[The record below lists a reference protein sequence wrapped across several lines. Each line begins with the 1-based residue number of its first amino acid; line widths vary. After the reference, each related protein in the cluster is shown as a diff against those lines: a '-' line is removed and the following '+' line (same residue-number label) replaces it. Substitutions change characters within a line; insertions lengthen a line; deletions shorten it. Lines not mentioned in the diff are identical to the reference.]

1 MYSTVHRA
9 VCSLSFYVHRQTRKC
24 LPRNRLF
31 TPAERNVPRRSTNR
45 FLFLR
50 FCTTITTYA
59 VTAFRLP
66 SAREMVA
73 ASRCSTSSSSSKR
86 LLHAEHERTRAHGG
100 CAYFSVQRN
109 TNATQQHRAHGCG
122 SHDRAHT
129 HTHVHMDIFGH
140 FRTYMGRTVETENA
154 FSRALMCKAYYNDP
168 GFMYRSNLAACH
180 AFNCWGG
187 EG

>member
-24 LPRNRLF
+24 LSRNRLF

-50 FCTTITTYA
+50 FCTTYA

-73 ASRCSTSSSSSKR
+73 ASRCSTSTSSSKR
-86 LLHAEHERTRAHGG
+86 LLHAEHEKTRAHGG

-109 TNATQQHRAHGCG
+109 TNGHTAVGHMIG
-122 SHDRAHT
+122 HT
-129 HTHVHMDIFGH
+129 HTYTHVHMDIFGH
-140 FRTYMGRTVETENA
+140 FRTYIGRTVETENA

-180 AFNCWGG
+180 ASEWRGG
-187 EG
+187 I